1 MNDYSKT
8 VRYWFKREIT
18 NNDIAFLRSRISKAD
33 GIESITF
40 SKGIINIE
48 FMPYKLTEVSVKE
61 MIVDLGYPVQIK
73 KNRKPGLLK
82 GLIENLAKSNK
93 ESFGTKKLD
102 CCDLK
107 H

>member
-8 VRYWFKREIT
+8 VRYRFKREMT
-18 NNDIAFLRSRISKAD
+18 DHDIAFLKSRISKVD
-33 GIESITF
+33 GIESMTI
-40 SKGIINIE
+40 SKGIISIE
-48 FMPYKLTEVSVKE
+48 FMPYKLAEESVKE
-61 MIVDLGYPVQIK
+61 MIVDLGYPVQIEN
-73 KNRKPGLLK
+73 NRKPGFLK
-82 GLIENLAKSNK
+82 GFIENLAKSNK